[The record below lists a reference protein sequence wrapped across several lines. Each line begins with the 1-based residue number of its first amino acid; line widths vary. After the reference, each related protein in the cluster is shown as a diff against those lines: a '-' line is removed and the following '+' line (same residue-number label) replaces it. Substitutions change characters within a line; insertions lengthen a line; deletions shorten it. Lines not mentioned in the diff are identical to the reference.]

1 MKTKRSI
8 IFIVSF
14 FVSFY
19 VPPFAFFFFGMSTH
33 IFEDSLSAQQRTP
46 VSAHLGLLVFVSA
59 CKGLLFFACIQRE
72 TKQQQKKRGRKK
84 THKKQERE
92 RERKRRLFGSLL

>member
-1 MKTKRSI
+1 M
-8 IFIVSF
+8 
-14 FVSFY
+14 Y
-19 VPPFAFFFFGMSTH
+19 HLPFFFGMSTH

-72 TKQQQKKRGRKK
+72 TQQQQKKKREKK
-84 THKKQERE
+84 DTQKTREREREERE

>member
-1 MKTKRSI
+1 M
-8 IFIVSF
+8 
-14 FVSFY
+14 Y
-19 VPPFAFFFFGMSTH
+19 HLPFFFGMSTH

-92 RERKRRLFGSLL
+92 RERRERERERDDFLVLFCDHEDGDGWDDREE

>member
-1 MKTKRSI
+1 MHNR
-8 IFIVSF
+8 
-14 FVSFY
+14 
-19 VPPFAFFFFGMSTH
+19 G
-33 IFEDSLSAQQRTP
+33 LL
-46 VSAHLGLLVFVSA
+46 VSAHLGLLVCVSA

-92 RERKRRLFGSLL
+92 RERRERERERDDFLVLFCDHEDGDGWDDREE